1 MATDDS
7 PAAEATAPTS
17 FPPPVRRSA
26 PFLAWGAFLVTL
38 AVPLLLA
45 SAYAGLTVID
55 GYGQTDPSVPLA
67 WIGWIALPTGAGL
80 FSLGLLRFADHADRS
95 AGVVITP
102 K

>member
-1 MATDDS
+1 MTIEDS
-7 PAAEATAPTS
+7 PTTEPTSPAS

-26 PFLAWGAFLVTL
+26 PFLAWGALLVIL

-45 SAYAGLTVID
+45 SAYAGLTVTD

-67 WIGWIALPTGAGL
+67 WFGWVALAAGAGL
-80 FSLGLLRFADHADRS
+80 FSLGLLRFADHADRR